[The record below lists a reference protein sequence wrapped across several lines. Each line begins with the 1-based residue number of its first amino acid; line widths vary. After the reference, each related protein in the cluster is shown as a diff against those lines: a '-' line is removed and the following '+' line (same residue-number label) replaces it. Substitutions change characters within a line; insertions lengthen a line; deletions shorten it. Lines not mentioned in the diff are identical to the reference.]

1 MARDGLSELWRGVY
15 LLLVG
20 PWARVS
26 VAAPY
31 GSVGRTPGFFAHFF
45 PGFSSWFLLP
55 ADPGSQGFCREWVA
69 NIGVVAG

>member
-1 MARDGLSELWRGVY
+1 MAGDDLSGPRWMVG